1 MHDVSISF
9 FCKLQNAVEK
19 SHTFNAINYDI
30 LFLFDCRQLH
40 LTDAKNGLNGLTC
53 AAFEED
59 TKKTKRKTEAKNL
72 NDQASVVAEL
82 CGKIIMQQQLLAN
95 CRRNENCREM
105 RQERERE
112 RKERERK
119 NLPPEKCLKG
129 DNPVDDYHREQA
141 ARVAV
146 RSAVSAVGSL
156 RSSNGSTSRRDL
168 RSGYDQ
174 MQQWSDTS
182 RALEVII
189 FIIIVLLLASVR
201 ML

>member
-1 MHDVSISF
+1 MLDS
-9 FCKLQNAVEK
+9 VEK
-19 SHTFNAINYDI
+19 SHTFNAINCDI

-59 TKKTKRKTEAKNL
+59 TQKNETKRKTEAKNL
-72 NDQASVVAEL
+72 NDQARVAAEL
-82 CGKIIMQQQLLAN
+82 SGKIIMQQQLLAN
-95 CRRNENCREM
+95 CRRNENCRER
-105 RQERERE
+105 RQERQR
-112 RKERERK
+112 ERERK
-119 NLPPEKCLKG
+119 NLPTEKCLKG

-146 RSAVSAVGSL
+146 RPAVGAL
-156 RSSNGSTSRRDL
+156 RSCNGSTRCTDA

-174 MQQWSDTS
+174 MQQSSDTS

-189 FIIIVLLLASVR
+189 FIIIVLLLASVQ

>member
-1 MHDVSISF
+1 MLDVLISF
-9 FCKLQNAVEK
+9 FCKLQNATATE

-59 TKKTKRKTEAKNL
+59 TKKKTRRKTEAKNL
-72 NDQASVVAEL
+72 NDQASVVVEL

-95 CRRNENCREM
+95 CRRSENCREM
-105 RQERERE
+105 RQER
-112 RKERERK
+112 ERERK

-146 RSAVSAVGSL
+146 RFAVSSVGAL
-156 RSSNGSTSRRDL
+156 RSSNGSTSCRDS

-174 MQQWSDTS
+174 M
-182 RALEVII
+182 
-189 FIIIVLLLASVR
+189 
-201 ML
+201 